1 MCRLHFN
8 PHYIIS
14 MPPSQS
20 FPSPPPAY
28 VNPTAEDSTG
38 TPVLLDPALQPQ
50 LLCRGITPTLSNIHP
65 EENHVSVNSI
75 VENRDLTNTESTVIP
90 TSSRCAVATSSGSE
104 HDKLVSR
111 LEEVIQAL
119 EKEDKKSSPE
129 DKLISRLEKV
139 IRHNGHASI
148 SEGKRDTRKPIKLKD
163 AVGRR
168 FSFPYY
174 RCETWAGIEEL
185 IKQAFL
191 HVEIIGRHV
200 QEGHYDLMNP
210 AGEVILPQ
218 VWEDHVEPGWSI
230 SMSMWPMPDSMPR
243 PPPPPVHAIV
253 DRGPPHPGLPPP
265 SFPCNPPPRDP
276 PPPPP
281 FHIHPITCP
290 KKRTSDF
297 DSFISKKKG
306 FRGLWRN
313 LSGIFRKKILAAL
326 TNILVQQVKGP

>member
-1 MCRLHFN
+1 MFRPTVLWTIEILLMPGVQYLLH
-8 PHYIIS
+8 
-14 MPPSQS
+14 
-20 FPSPPPAY
+20 
-28 VNPTAEDSTG
+28 
-38 TPVLLDPALQPQ
+38 LQ
-50 LLCRGITPTLSNIHP
+50 
-65 EENHVSVNSI
+65 
-75 VENRDLTNTESTVIP
+75 
-90 TSSRCAVATSSGSE
+90 
-104 HDKLVSR
+104 
-111 LEEVIQAL
+111 EEVIQVL
-119 EKEDKKSSPE
+119 EKKDKLSSPE
-129 DKLISRLEKV
+129 DKLISRLENV
-139 IRHNGHASI
+139 IRRNAHASI
-148 SEGKRDTRKPIKLKD
+148 SEGKRDSRKPIKLKD

-185 IKQAFL
+185 IRQAFF

-243 PPPPPVHAIV
+243 PPPPPVHGIV

-265 SFPCNPPPRDP
+265 SFPCNPPPRGPHP
-276 PPPPP
+276 PT
-281 FHIHPITCP
+281 FDVRPITCP

-297 DSFISKKKG
+297 DSSISKKNG

-313 LSGIFRKKILAAL
+313 LFGVFRNKSKDHDSDSSISFYFDD
-326 TNILVQQVKGP
+326 